1 MKKFLIVAACAV
13 VGVILF
19 HFYLVQETKIA
30 VLQSNVEYL
39 LFMDSVQNTRIDN
52 LREHTFKADS
62 MLLEAIKEQYK

>member
-13 VGVILF
+13 VGVLLF
-19 HFYLVQETKIA
+19 HFYSVQDTKIV
-30 VLQSNVEYL
+30 VLQSKVDYL
-39 LFMDSVQNTRIDN
+39 MFVDSVQNSRIDN

>member
-19 HFYLVQETKIA
+19 HFYSVQETKIA

-39 LFMDSVQNTRIDN
+39 LFMDSVQNTRINN